1 MTRRDR
7 AELCAQFGEAEAQL
21 HAAAMRTVPS
31 LPVPTDL
38 TLRQLQVLACL
49 RAAPGSTGQALADLL
64 GVTTPTVSGLVDR
77 VASKGWVERQQDPV
91 DRRRVLLRLTPE
103 AEEILTVLETPAQEI
118 KQQILDRLEDQEV
131 ADLARLVGRMRDVAV
146 EIAAGRA

>member
-1 MTRRDR
+1 MG
-7 AELCAQFGEAEAQL
+7 AGIAAGAAEAVAAKAGVRG
-21 HAAAMRTVPS
+21 AAADGAGAAGTS
-31 LPVPTDL
+31 AKSALGAA
-38 TLRQLQVLACL
+38 VL
-49 RAAPGSTGQALADLL
+49 
-64 GVTTPTVSGLVDR
+64 TTPTVSGLVDR